1 MDTVY
6 EDTIEEVREKLIDL
20 LGCDILEEIA
30 QQKLRAYLTDY
41 DGAIGLALPE
51 VLLQVLEQ
59 LEEERMM
66 TQELQDELDELEA
79 EE

>member
-20 LGCDILEEIA
+20 LGYDILEEIA

-59 LEEERMM
+59 LEE
-66 TQELQDELDELEA
+66 A
-79 EE
+79 WSS